1 MIELGTLGIAVLV
14 LVIAGLIFGLV
25 MASLEIFKTIKRG

>member
-25 MASLEIFKTIKRG
+25 MASLEIVKTIKSG